1 MRIYRETHK
10 EERRLYDEAHKE
22 KIQEQQLQLIDE
34 NREHVNKLKRANYHK
49 NKKPPTEEQLQ
60 VKKLRIKEQMEKMR
74 AKAKENRERDR
85 LLNPMTDEE
94 RKERMLKMNRIN
106 NVNYIKRKKG
116 KKQSM
121 MNETI

>member
-1 MRIYRETHK
+1 MQRKWK
-10 EERRLYDEAHKE
+10 EE
-22 KIQEQQLQLIDE
+22 
-34 NREHVNKLKRANYHK
+34 NRDHINELKRGYYHT

-60 VKKLRIKEQMEKMR
+60 VKKLRIKEQMEKLR

-94 RKERMLKMNRIN
+94 RKERRLKMNRIN
-106 NVNYIKRKKG
+106 NANYIKRKKE

>member
-1 MRIYRETHK
+1 M
-10 EERRLYDEAHKE
+10 
-22 KIQEQQLQLIDE
+22 
-34 NREHVNKLKRANYHK
+34 
-49 NKKPPTEEQLQ
+49 
-60 VKKLRIKEQMEKMR
+60 

-94 RKERMLKMNRIN
+94 RKERRLKMNRIN
-106 NVNYIKRKKG
+106 NANYIKRKKE